1 MSTLI
6 ILAVIV
12 IIILCLVGYIVRW
25 KNLPEVIEQKRI
37 AAEAASKAKLEKM
50 DARIEARQAQQ
61 KRRDEIRK
69 QREEARRKRNE

>member
-6 ILAVIV
+6 IIAVIV

-37 AAEAASKAKLEKM
+37 AAEAASKAKLEKI
-50 DARIEARQAQQ
+50 DARIEAR
-61 KRRDEIRK
+61 KEREEIRR
-69 QREEARRKRNE
+69 QRREDRKK